1 MQRFLVTL
9 ALAFILAGSAT
20 AAEHGDRHLLTVIT
34 DDSSQTQAMALIL
47 TRQWVNGGG
56 SAQILLC
63 DAAGGMAVTDSDEGG
78 EAVQP
83 PDAAPRQM
91 LGKLMEAGVQVD
103 VCAIYLP
110 TGGMDQ
116 SDLREGVGVATP
128 PAIGEVMAHPA
139 TRLFTF

>member
-1 MQRFLVTL
+1 MQRLFIALGLTL
-9 ALAFILAGSAT
+9 ILAGSAS
-20 AAEHGDRHLLTVIT
+20 AAEHDDRHLLTVIT
-34 DDSSQTQAMALIL
+34 DDAAQTQAMALIL
-47 TRQWVNGGG
+47 TRQWVKDGG

-128 PAIGEVMAHPA
+128 PAIGEVMTDPA